1 MDIKAKISDFTDL
14 IAWQE
19 GHKLVLAIYDITK
32 KFPTDERFGL
42 INQLR
47 KAAVSVTSNI
57 AEGFRRNS
65 YKEKTQFYSMSFG
78 SIAEIQNQLLIAKDL
93 EYITQQEFDTINS
106 ILSLTSKL
114 TRGLIKSSKLF

>member
-65 YKEKTQFYSMSFG
+65 YKEKTQFYSTSFG